1 MRLRVAA
8 VTILIAAAP
17 FSRALAVD
25 DAEMLTLMQK
35 HCVMCHAAKPTHES
49 FQEAPKNIALETIAG
64 IKKYAATISAQTVQT
79 KAMPLG
85 NQTGMTD
92 EERATLAQWL
102 KNQPR
107 SATPGPGAYS
117 PGSFLARWRS
127 SLASLRAWRHWSPG
141 TVSIC
146 GMYPC

>member
-1 MRLRVAA
+1 MRLGAAA

-25 DAEMLTLMQK
+25 DAEALALVQK
-35 HCVMCHAAKPTHES
+35 HCVMCHATKPTHES
-49 FQEAPKNIALETIAG
+49 FQEAPKNISLETIAD
-64 IKKYAATISAQTVQT
+64 IKKHAITISAQTVQT

-102 KNQPR
+102 KNQQ
-107 SATPGPGAYS
+107 
-117 PGSFLARWRS
+117 
-127 SLASLRAWRHWSPG
+127 
-141 TVSIC
+141 
-146 GMYPC
+146 

>member
-25 DAEMLTLMQK
+25 DAEMLVLMQK
-35 HCVMCHAAKPTHES
+35 HCVMCRAEKPTHES
-49 FQEAPKNIALETIAG
+49 FQEAPKNIALETIAD

-102 KNQPR
+102 KNQQ
-107 SATPGPGAYS
+107 
-117 PGSFLARWRS
+117 
-127 SLASLRAWRHWSPG
+127 
-141 TVSIC
+141 
-146 GMYPC
+146 

>member
-25 DAEMLTLMQK
+25 DAEMLALTQK
-35 HCVMCHAAKPTHES
+35 HCVMCHAEKPTHES
-49 FQEAPKNIALETIAG
+49 FQEAPKNIALETIAD

-92 EERATLAQWL
+92 EERATIAQWL
-102 KNQPR
+102 KNQQ
-107 SATPGPGAYS
+107 
-117 PGSFLARWRS
+117 
-127 SLASLRAWRHWSPG
+127 
-141 TVSIC
+141 
-146 GMYPC
+146 